1 MELNKT
7 PASGRINIS
16 FFGKTNAGKSSL
28 VNAFTGQDFAIVS
41 DVAGTTTDPNV
52 KAMEL
57 LPLGPVLICDTPG
70 YGDFSVLGEKRIEKT
85 KQILRKTDIAI
96 LVTEELSKDDEE
108 YINLFKENDIPFVI
122 AYSKSDLGNVK
133 KELKENEIY
142 VSSKT
147 GENINL
153 LKEKVAKLVK
163 TDNLEI
169 NLVGDFAE
177 EKDLFILVT
186 PIDEAA
192 PKGRLIL
199 PQQQTIRDILDHNAV
214 TVVVK
219 ETELCDALKYMS
231 VKPKAVICD
240 SQVFAKV
247 APLVPEDINLTSF
260 SILMAKYKGF
270 LETAVKGVT
279 KINSLKDGDKVL
291 ISEGCS
297 HHRQCGDIGSV
308 KIPALLK
315 KYTDKNLEII
325 LSSGS
330 EFPENLTEFSLIIH
344 CGGCMLNNREM
355 KYRMNSAIKQNVP
368 FTNYGTALSFMNKIL
383 KRSLSV
389 FPEIQKLT
397 EEK

>member
-1 MELNKT
+1 M
-7 PASGRINIS
+7 
-16 FFGKTNAGKSSL
+16 
-28 VNAFTGQDFAIVS
+28 
-41 DVAGTTTDPNV
+41 
-52 KAMEL
+52 
-57 LPLGPVLICDTPG
+57 
-70 YGDFSVLGEKRIEKT
+70 
-85 KQILRKTDIAI
+85 
-96 LVTEELSKDDEE
+96 
-108 YINLFKENDIPFVI
+108 
-122 AYSKSDLGNVK
+122 
-133 KELKENEIY
+133 
-142 VSSKT
+142 
-147 GENINL
+147 
-153 LKEKVAKLVK
+153 VAKLVK

-177 EKDLFILVT
+177 EKDLFVLVT

-291 ISEGCS
+291 ISEGCT

-315 KYTDKNLEII
+315 KYTGKNLEIV

-330 EFPENLTEFSLIIH
+330 EFPENLKEFSLIIH

-389 FPEIQKLT
+389 FPEIQRLT
-397 EEK
+397 EEKLK

>member
-41 DVAGTTTDPNV
+41 DVKGTTTDPNV

-70 YGDFSVLGEKRIEKT
+70 YDDFSVLGEKRIAKT
-85 KQILRKTDIAI
+85 KQVLRKTDIAI
-96 LVTEELSKDDEE
+96 LVTESLSDEDKAF
-108 YINLFKENDIPFVI
+108 IKLFKENDIPFIV
-122 AYSKSDLGNVK
+122 AYSKSDIL
-133 KELKENEIY
+133 KEKQALKENEIY

-147 GENINL
+147 GENINT
-153 LKEKVAKLVK
+153 LKEMVAKCVK

-177 EKDLFILVT
+177 KEDLFVLVT

-214 TVVVK
+214 CLVTK
-219 ETELCDALKYMS
+219 ETQLEHTLKNLG
-231 VKPKAVICD
+231 VKPKAVITD
-240 SQVFAKV
+240 SQAFGKV
-247 APLVPEDINLTSF
+247 APIVPKDINLTSF

-270 LETAVKGVT
+270 LETAVKGISVIDT
-279 KINSLKDGDKVL
+279 LNDGDKIL
-291 ISEGCS
+291 ISEGCT

-315 KYTDKNLEII
+315 KYTGKSFEIV

-330 EFPENLTEFSLIIH
+330 EFPEDLTPYKLIIH

-355 KYRMNSAIKQNVP
+355 KFRMNSAIKQNVP
-368 FTNYGTALSFMNKIL
+368 FTNYGIALSYMNGIL

-389 FPEIQKLT
+389 FPDIQKLI
-397 EEK
+397 EE